1 MNESVLSFWSREFG
15 GGEHSASHVAAR
27 ASPTFMKVLLQV
39 AADPTGTRVNP
50 MLLDLWL
57 RDIAGRTIGEHVLWR
72 RGDNGRTLWRV
83 ERAESGIVEGSD
95 CEGGAVHLPSG
106 ITPAA
111 LLPAP
116 AQGATPCP
124 DLSPAEMLAANLRK
138 SLQRQAELLDLP
150 LNPEDTRLTRLI
162 SDVANQTL
170 SAALRA
176 SEETLRAKRDG
187 SREIS
192 PYLQSRV
199 EEAERRVQELRPST
213 AGGSDA

>member
-1 MNESVLSFWSREFG
+1 MRISLSGFLS
-15 GGEHSASHVAAR
+15 
-27 ASPTFMKVLLQV
+27 
-39 AADPTGTRVNP
+39 RVNSYEVSRFLSGFP
-50 MLLDLWL
+50 HCVSP
-57 RDIAGRTIGEHVLWR
+57 AGFRLVSR
-72 RGDNGRTLWRV
+72 VDRGRAVWRV

-116 AQGATPCP
+116 AQDATPCP

-150 LNPEDTRLTRLI
+150 LNPEDTRLSRLI

-170 SAALRA
+170 SAALRT

-199 EEAERRVQELRPST
+199 EEAERRVQKLK
-213 AGGSDA
+213 SDA